1 MQYTSGST
9 ANPRGVVLSMRNV
22 TENVDQI
29 IRNYFRHEGG
39 APRLPSSVVS
49 WLPLYHDMGLM
60 VGLFIPLFVGCPVI
74 LTSPEAFIRKPA
86 RWMQLLAKH
95 QAPFSAAPNFAF
107 DLAVAKTSEEDMA
120 GLDLG
125 HVNTIING
133 AEQVQ
138 PNTITKFLRRFRPYN
153 LMPAAVKPSYGMAEA
168 VVYLAT
174 TKAGSPPTST
184 EFDADSLARGHAE
197 LSTFETERAT
207 RLIRYHSDDKEPLLR
222 IVDPDSNIELGPGR
236 IGEIWIHGK
245 NVSTGY
251 HNADDALNRD
261 KFQASIRE
269 ASAGTPRSPWL
280 RTGDLG
286 FIVGDEFYIVGR
298 MKDLIIQDGVNHYPD
313 DIETTV
319 KEFTGGRVAAFSVSD
334 DGVEHLVIAAEVRT
348 EHGPDKVTIMDFSTI
363 KRLVVSALSKLHGLH
378 VTDFLLVPPGAL
390 PKTTSGKISRAA
402 CAKQYGANKLQ
413 RSSNVPMTD
422 GSVTADKLQK
432 WFREYLSTHI
442 ECHPNEVSLDV
453 PIRDLGLKSID
464 VLAIPGDLGDR
475 FGFCIPDLAVWDNP
489 SANDLIDSL
498 LNQRSADS
506 LRESHGHADRNTQG
520 RGSINEPVA
529 VIGVGCRF
537 PGDID
542 GPERL
547 WDFLTEKKCAIT
559 AYPDRG
565 FTNAGTFAESGG
577 FLKDVAG
584 FDNRFFDIPP
594 DEALRMDPQQ
604 RLLLEVSW
612 EALEHA
618 GIIPESLRLS
628 RTGVFVGVSSTDYVR
643 LVSASAQQK
652 STIWDNTGGS
662 SSIIANRISYF
673 LDIQGPSIVIDTAC
687 SSSLVAVHLACR
699 SLSTWD
705 CDIALVG
712 GTNVLISPEPW
723 GGFREAGIL
732 SQTGCC
738 HAFDKSAD
746 GMVRGEGC
754 GVIVLQ
760 RLSDARL
767 EGRRILAILT
777 GSAVNQD
784 GKSNGIMAPNPSA
797 QIGVLENACKSA
809 RVDPLEIG
817 YVEAHGTG
825 TSLGDRIEAHAL
837 GMVFGRKR
845 PGSGPLMIGSI
856 KPNIGHLEGAAGI
869 AGLIKA
875 VLMVERGSLL
885 PSGGFTEPNPAIPF
899 TELGLRVVDEL
910 QEWPVVAG
918 RPRRAGVSSFG
929 FGGTNAHVIVEEAG
943 SVGADTVS
951 GRADVGGSGGG
962 VVAWVISGKTASALA
977 AQAGRLGRYVRAR
990 PALDVVDVGYSLVS
1004 TRSVFDHRAVVVG
1017 QTRDELL
1024 AGLAGVVAGRPEAG
1038 VVCGVGKPAG
1048 KTAFVFAGQ
1057 GSQWLGM
1064 GSELYAAYPVFAEAL
1079 DAVVDELDRH
1089 LRYPLRD
1096 VIWGHDQ
1103 DLLNTTEFAQPA
1115 LFAVEVA
1122 LYRLLMSWGVRPGL
1136 VLGHSVG
1143 ELAAAHVAGALCLP
1157 DAAMLVAARGRL
1169 MQALPA
1175 GGAMFAVQAREDE
1188 VAPMLGHDV
1197 SIAAVNGPASVVIS
1211 GAHDAVSAIADRL
1224 RGQGR
1229 RVHRLAV
1236 SHAFH
1241 SALMEPMIAEFT
1253 AVAAELSVGLPT
1265 IPVISN
1271 VTGQLVADDFASAD
1285 YWARH
1290 IRAVVRFGDS
1300 VRSAHCAGASR
1311 FIEVGPG
1318 GGLTSLIEASLADA
1332 QIVSVPTLR
1341 KDRPEPV
1348 SVMTA
1353 AAQGFVSGMGL
1364 DWASVFSGYR
1374 PKRVELPTYAF
1385 QHQKF
1390 WLAPA
1395 PSVSDPT
1402 AAGQI
1407 GASDGGAELLAS
1419 SGFAARLAGRS
1430 ADEQL
1435 AAAIEVVCEHAAAVL
1450 GRDGAAGLDAGQAF
1464 ADSGFNSL
1472 SAVELR
1478 NRLTAVTAVTLPA
1491 TAIFDHP
1498 TPTELAQ
1505 YLITQ
1510 IDGHGSSAAA
1520 AANPAERIDA
1530 LTDLFLQACDAGRD
1544 ADGWKM
1550 VALASNTRE
1559 RMSSPVRNNVSKNV
1573 ALLADGISDVVVICI
1588 PTLTVLSDQ
1597 REYRDIANA
1606 MTGRHSVYSLTLPGF
1621 DSSDALPQN
1630 ADMIVET
1637 VSNAIIDVVGGS
1649 CRFVLS
1655 GYSSGGVLAYAL
1667 CSHLSV
1673 KHQRNPLGVALID
1686 TYLPSQI
1693 ANPSMNEGFSPND
1706 TGKGLS
1712 REVIRVARMLNRLT
1726 ATRLTAA
1733 ATYAA
1738 IFQAWEPGRSMA
1750 PVLNIVAKDR
1760 IATVENLR
1768 EERINRWR
1776 TAAAEA
1782 AYSVAEVP
1790 GDHFGMMSTSSEA
1803 IATEIHDW
1811 ISGLVRGPHR

>member
-1 MQYTSGST
+1 
-9 ANPRGVVLSMRNV
+9 
-22 TENVDQI
+22 
-29 IRNYFRHEGG
+29 
-39 APRLPSSVVS
+39 
-49 WLPLYHDMGLM
+49 
-60 VGLFIPLFVGCPVI
+60 
-74 LTSPEAFIRKPA
+74 
-86 RWMQLLAKH
+86 
-95 QAPFSAAPNFAF
+95 
-107 DLAVAKTSEEDMA
+107 
-120 GLDLG
+120 
-125 HVNTIING
+125 
-133 AEQVQ
+133 
-138 PNTITKFLRRFRPYN
+138 
-153 LMPAAVKPSYGMAEA
+153 
-168 VVYLAT
+168 
-174 TKAGSPPTST
+174 
-184 EFDADSLARGHAE
+184 
-197 LSTFETERAT
+197 
-207 RLIRYHSDDKEPLLR
+207 
-222 IVDPDSNIELGPGR
+222 
-236 IGEIWIHGK
+236 
-245 NVSTGY
+245 
-251 HNADDALNRD
+251 
-261 KFQASIRE
+261 
-269 ASAGTPRSPWL
+269 
-280 RTGDLG
+280 
-286 FIVGDEFYIVGR
+286 
-298 MKDLIIQDGVNHYPD
+298 
-313 DIETTV
+313 
-319 KEFTGGRVAAFSVSD
+319 
-334 DGVEHLVIAAEVRT
+334 
-348 EHGPDKVTIMDFSTI
+348 
-363 KRLVVSALSKLHGLH
+363 
-378 VTDFLLVPPGAL
+378 
-390 PKTTSGKISRAA
+390 
-402 CAKQYGANKLQ
+402 
-413 RSSNVPMTD
+413 MTD

-464 VLAIPGDLGDR
+464 VLAIPSDLGDR

-990 PALDVVDVGYSLVS
+990 PALDVVGVGYSLVS

-1630 ADMIVET
+1630 GDMIVET

-1811 ISGLVRGPHR
+1811 ISGLVRGPHP

>member
-1 MQYTSGST
+1 MVS
-9 ANPRGVVLSMRNV
+9 RVLVHAYRV
-22 TENVDQI
+22 
-29 IRNYFRHEGG
+29 
-39 APRLPSSVVS
+39 SS
-49 WLPLYHDMGLM
+49 
-60 VGLFIPLFVGCPVI
+60 
-74 LTSPEAFIRKPA
+74 
-86 RWMQLLAKH
+86 
-95 QAPFSAAPNFAF
+95 
-107 DLAVAKTSEEDMA
+107 
-120 GLDLG
+120 
-125 HVNTIING
+125 
-133 AEQVQ
+133 
-138 PNTITKFLRRFRPYN
+138 
-153 LMPAAVKPSYGMAEA
+153 
-168 VVYLAT
+168 
-174 TKAGSPPTST
+174 
-184 EFDADSLARGHAE
+184 
-197 LSTFETERAT
+197 
-207 RLIRYHSDDKEPLLR
+207 
-222 IVDPDSNIELGPGR
+222 
-236 IGEIWIHGK
+236 
-245 NVSTGY
+245 
-251 HNADDALNRD
+251 
-261 KFQASIRE
+261 
-269 ASAGTPRSPWL
+269 
-280 RTGDLG
+280 
-286 FIVGDEFYIVGR
+286 
-298 MKDLIIQDGVNHYPD
+298 
-313 DIETTV
+313 
-319 KEFTGGRVAAFSVSD
+319 
-334 DGVEHLVIAAEVRT
+334 
-348 EHGPDKVTIMDFSTI
+348 
-363 KRLVVSALSKLHGLH
+363 
-378 VTDFLLVPPGAL
+378 
-390 PKTTSGKISRAA
+390 
-402 CAKQYGANKLQ
+402 
-413 RSSNVPMTD
+413 
-422 GSVTADKLQK
+422 
-432 WFREYLSTHI
+432 
-442 ECHPNEVSLDV
+442 NEVSLDV

-1229 RVHRLAV
+1229 GVHRLAV

-1811 ISGLVRGPHR
+1811 ISGLVRGPHP

>member
-1 MQYTSGST
+1 
-9 ANPRGVVLSMRNV
+9 
-22 TENVDQI
+22 
-29 IRNYFRHEGG
+29 
-39 APRLPSSVVS
+39 
-49 WLPLYHDMGLM
+49 
-60 VGLFIPLFVGCPVI
+60 
-74 LTSPEAFIRKPA
+74 
-86 RWMQLLAKH
+86 
-95 QAPFSAAPNFAF
+95 
-107 DLAVAKTSEEDMA
+107 
-120 GLDLG
+120 
-125 HVNTIING
+125 
-133 AEQVQ
+133 
-138 PNTITKFLRRFRPYN
+138 
-153 LMPAAVKPSYGMAEA
+153 
-168 VVYLAT
+168 
-174 TKAGSPPTST
+174 
-184 EFDADSLARGHAE
+184 
-197 LSTFETERAT
+197 
-207 RLIRYHSDDKEPLLR
+207 
-222 IVDPDSNIELGPGR
+222 
-236 IGEIWIHGK
+236 
-245 NVSTGY
+245 
-251 HNADDALNRD
+251 
-261 KFQASIRE
+261 
-269 ASAGTPRSPWL
+269 
-280 RTGDLG
+280 
-286 FIVGDEFYIVGR
+286 
-298 MKDLIIQDGVNHYPD
+298 
-313 DIETTV
+313 
-319 KEFTGGRVAAFSVSD
+319 
-334 DGVEHLVIAAEVRT
+334 
-348 EHGPDKVTIMDFSTI
+348 
-363 KRLVVSALSKLHGLH
+363 
-378 VTDFLLVPPGAL
+378 
-390 PKTTSGKISRAA
+390 
-402 CAKQYGANKLQ
+402 
-413 RSSNVPMTD
+413 MTD

-432 WFREYLSTHI
+432 WFREYVSTHI

-1224 RGQGR
+1224 RGQGC

-1811 ISGLVRGPHR
+1811 ISGLVRGPHP

>member
-1 MQYTSGST
+1 
-9 ANPRGVVLSMRNV
+9 
-22 TENVDQI
+22 
-29 IRNYFRHEGG
+29 
-39 APRLPSSVVS
+39 
-49 WLPLYHDMGLM
+49 
-60 VGLFIPLFVGCPVI
+60 
-74 LTSPEAFIRKPA
+74 
-86 RWMQLLAKH
+86 
-95 QAPFSAAPNFAF
+95 
-107 DLAVAKTSEEDMA
+107 
-120 GLDLG
+120 
-125 HVNTIING
+125 
-133 AEQVQ
+133 
-138 PNTITKFLRRFRPYN
+138 
-153 LMPAAVKPSYGMAEA
+153 
-168 VVYLAT
+168 
-174 TKAGSPPTST
+174 
-184 EFDADSLARGHAE
+184 
-197 LSTFETERAT
+197 
-207 RLIRYHSDDKEPLLR
+207 
-222 IVDPDSNIELGPGR
+222 
-236 IGEIWIHGK
+236 
-245 NVSTGY
+245 
-251 HNADDALNRD
+251 
-261 KFQASIRE
+261 
-269 ASAGTPRSPWL
+269 
-280 RTGDLG
+280 
-286 FIVGDEFYIVGR
+286 
-298 MKDLIIQDGVNHYPD
+298 
-313 DIETTV
+313 
-319 KEFTGGRVAAFSVSD
+319 
-334 DGVEHLVIAAEVRT
+334 
-348 EHGPDKVTIMDFSTI
+348 
-363 KRLVVSALSKLHGLH
+363 
-378 VTDFLLVPPGAL
+378 
-390 PKTTSGKISRAA
+390 
-402 CAKQYGANKLQ
+402 
-413 RSSNVPMTD
+413 MTD

-1122 LYRLLMSWGVRPGL
+1122 LYRLVMSWGVRPGL
-1136 VLGHSVG
+1136 VLGHLVG

-1530 LTDLFLQACDAGRD
+1530 LTDVFLQACDAGRD

-1811 ISGLVRGPHR
+1811 ISGLVRGPHP

>member
-1 MQYTSGST
+1 MVS
-9 ANPRGVVLSMRNV
+9 RVLVHAYRV
-22 TENVDQI
+22 
-29 IRNYFRHEGG
+29 
-39 APRLPSSVVS
+39 SS
-49 WLPLYHDMGLM
+49 
-60 VGLFIPLFVGCPVI
+60 
-74 LTSPEAFIRKPA
+74 
-86 RWMQLLAKH
+86 
-95 QAPFSAAPNFAF
+95 
-107 DLAVAKTSEEDMA
+107 
-120 GLDLG
+120 
-125 HVNTIING
+125 
-133 AEQVQ
+133 
-138 PNTITKFLRRFRPYN
+138 
-153 LMPAAVKPSYGMAEA
+153 
-168 VVYLAT
+168 
-174 TKAGSPPTST
+174 
-184 EFDADSLARGHAE
+184 
-197 LSTFETERAT
+197 
-207 RLIRYHSDDKEPLLR
+207 
-222 IVDPDSNIELGPGR
+222 
-236 IGEIWIHGK
+236 
-245 NVSTGY
+245 
-251 HNADDALNRD
+251 
-261 KFQASIRE
+261 
-269 ASAGTPRSPWL
+269 
-280 RTGDLG
+280 
-286 FIVGDEFYIVGR
+286 
-298 MKDLIIQDGVNHYPD
+298 
-313 DIETTV
+313 
-319 KEFTGGRVAAFSVSD
+319 
-334 DGVEHLVIAAEVRT
+334 
-348 EHGPDKVTIMDFSTI
+348 
-363 KRLVVSALSKLHGLH
+363 
-378 VTDFLLVPPGAL
+378 
-390 PKTTSGKISRAA
+390 
-402 CAKQYGANKLQ
+402 
-413 RSSNVPMTD
+413 
-422 GSVTADKLQK
+422 
-432 WFREYLSTHI
+432 
-442 ECHPNEVSLDV
+442 NEVSLDV

-1686 TYLPSQI
+1686 AYLPSQI

-1811 ISGLVRGPHR
+1811 ISGLVRGPHP

>member
-1 MQYTSGST
+1 MVS
-9 ANPRGVVLSMRNV
+9 RVLVHAYRV
-22 TENVDQI
+22 
-29 IRNYFRHEGG
+29 
-39 APRLPSSVVS
+39 SS
-49 WLPLYHDMGLM
+49 
-60 VGLFIPLFVGCPVI
+60 
-74 LTSPEAFIRKPA
+74 
-86 RWMQLLAKH
+86 
-95 QAPFSAAPNFAF
+95 
-107 DLAVAKTSEEDMA
+107 
-120 GLDLG
+120 
-125 HVNTIING
+125 
-133 AEQVQ
+133 
-138 PNTITKFLRRFRPYN
+138 
-153 LMPAAVKPSYGMAEA
+153 
-168 VVYLAT
+168 
-174 TKAGSPPTST
+174 
-184 EFDADSLARGHAE
+184 
-197 LSTFETERAT
+197 
-207 RLIRYHSDDKEPLLR
+207 
-222 IVDPDSNIELGPGR
+222 
-236 IGEIWIHGK
+236 
-245 NVSTGY
+245 
-251 HNADDALNRD
+251 
-261 KFQASIRE
+261 
-269 ASAGTPRSPWL
+269 
-280 RTGDLG
+280 
-286 FIVGDEFYIVGR
+286 
-298 MKDLIIQDGVNHYPD
+298 
-313 DIETTV
+313 
-319 KEFTGGRVAAFSVSD
+319 
-334 DGVEHLVIAAEVRT
+334 
-348 EHGPDKVTIMDFSTI
+348 
-363 KRLVVSALSKLHGLH
+363 
-378 VTDFLLVPPGAL
+378 
-390 PKTTSGKISRAA
+390 
-402 CAKQYGANKLQ
+402 
-413 RSSNVPMTD
+413 
-422 GSVTADKLQK
+422 
-432 WFREYLSTHI
+432 
-442 ECHPNEVSLDV
+442 NEVSLDV

-577 FLKDVAG
+577 FLKDVAD

-1811 ISGLVRGPHR
+1811 ISGLVRGPHP

>member
-1 MQYTSGST
+1 
-9 ANPRGVVLSMRNV
+9 
-22 TENVDQI
+22 
-29 IRNYFRHEGG
+29 
-39 APRLPSSVVS
+39 
-49 WLPLYHDMGLM
+49 
-60 VGLFIPLFVGCPVI
+60 
-74 LTSPEAFIRKPA
+74 
-86 RWMQLLAKH
+86 
-95 QAPFSAAPNFAF
+95 
-107 DLAVAKTSEEDMA
+107 
-120 GLDLG
+120 
-125 HVNTIING
+125 
-133 AEQVQ
+133 
-138 PNTITKFLRRFRPYN
+138 
-153 LMPAAVKPSYGMAEA
+153 
-168 VVYLAT
+168 
-174 TKAGSPPTST
+174 
-184 EFDADSLARGHAE
+184 
-197 LSTFETERAT
+197 
-207 RLIRYHSDDKEPLLR
+207 
-222 IVDPDSNIELGPGR
+222 
-236 IGEIWIHGK
+236 
-245 NVSTGY
+245 
-251 HNADDALNRD
+251 
-261 KFQASIRE
+261 
-269 ASAGTPRSPWL
+269 
-280 RTGDLG
+280 
-286 FIVGDEFYIVGR
+286 
-298 MKDLIIQDGVNHYPD
+298 
-313 DIETTV
+313 
-319 KEFTGGRVAAFSVSD
+319 
-334 DGVEHLVIAAEVRT
+334 
-348 EHGPDKVTIMDFSTI
+348 
-363 KRLVVSALSKLHGLH
+363 
-378 VTDFLLVPPGAL
+378 
-390 PKTTSGKISRAA
+390 
-402 CAKQYGANKLQ
+402 
-413 RSSNVPMTD
+413 MTD

-885 PSGGFTEPNPAIPF
+885 PSGGVTEPNPAIPF

-1122 LYRLLMSWGVRPGL
+1122 LYRLVMSWGVRPGL

-1530 LTDLFLQACDAGRD
+1530 LTDVFLQACDAGRD

-1811 ISGLVRGPHR
+1811 ISGLVRGPHP

>member
-1 MQYTSGST
+1 MVS
-9 ANPRGVVLSMRNV
+9 RVLVHAYRV
-22 TENVDQI
+22 
-29 IRNYFRHEGG
+29 
-39 APRLPSSVVS
+39 SS
-49 WLPLYHDMGLM
+49 
-60 VGLFIPLFVGCPVI
+60 
-74 LTSPEAFIRKPA
+74 
-86 RWMQLLAKH
+86 
-95 QAPFSAAPNFAF
+95 
-107 DLAVAKTSEEDMA
+107 
-120 GLDLG
+120 
-125 HVNTIING
+125 
-133 AEQVQ
+133 
-138 PNTITKFLRRFRPYN
+138 
-153 LMPAAVKPSYGMAEA
+153 
-168 VVYLAT
+168 
-174 TKAGSPPTST
+174 
-184 EFDADSLARGHAE
+184 
-197 LSTFETERAT
+197 
-207 RLIRYHSDDKEPLLR
+207 
-222 IVDPDSNIELGPGR
+222 
-236 IGEIWIHGK
+236 
-245 NVSTGY
+245 
-251 HNADDALNRD
+251 
-261 KFQASIRE
+261 
-269 ASAGTPRSPWL
+269 
-280 RTGDLG
+280 
-286 FIVGDEFYIVGR
+286 
-298 MKDLIIQDGVNHYPD
+298 
-313 DIETTV
+313 
-319 KEFTGGRVAAFSVSD
+319 
-334 DGVEHLVIAAEVRT
+334 
-348 EHGPDKVTIMDFSTI
+348 
-363 KRLVVSALSKLHGLH
+363 
-378 VTDFLLVPPGAL
+378 
-390 PKTTSGKISRAA
+390 
-402 CAKQYGANKLQ
+402 
-413 RSSNVPMTD
+413 
-422 GSVTADKLQK
+422 
-432 WFREYLSTHI
+432 
-442 ECHPNEVSLDV
+442 NEVSLDV

-1750 PVLNIVAKDR
+1750 PILNIVAKDR

-1811 ISGLVRGPHR
+1811 ISGLVRGPHP

>member
-1 MQYTSGST
+1 MVS
-9 ANPRGVVLSMRNV
+9 RVLVHAYRV
-22 TENVDQI
+22 
-29 IRNYFRHEGG
+29 
-39 APRLPSSVVS
+39 SS
-49 WLPLYHDMGLM
+49 
-60 VGLFIPLFVGCPVI
+60 
-74 LTSPEAFIRKPA
+74 
-86 RWMQLLAKH
+86 
-95 QAPFSAAPNFAF
+95 
-107 DLAVAKTSEEDMA
+107 
-120 GLDLG
+120 
-125 HVNTIING
+125 
-133 AEQVQ
+133 
-138 PNTITKFLRRFRPYN
+138 
-153 LMPAAVKPSYGMAEA
+153 
-168 VVYLAT
+168 
-174 TKAGSPPTST
+174 
-184 EFDADSLARGHAE
+184 
-197 LSTFETERAT
+197 
-207 RLIRYHSDDKEPLLR
+207 
-222 IVDPDSNIELGPGR
+222 
-236 IGEIWIHGK
+236 
-245 NVSTGY
+245 
-251 HNADDALNRD
+251 
-261 KFQASIRE
+261 
-269 ASAGTPRSPWL
+269 
-280 RTGDLG
+280 
-286 FIVGDEFYIVGR
+286 
-298 MKDLIIQDGVNHYPD
+298 
-313 DIETTV
+313 
-319 KEFTGGRVAAFSVSD
+319 
-334 DGVEHLVIAAEVRT
+334 
-348 EHGPDKVTIMDFSTI
+348 
-363 KRLVVSALSKLHGLH
+363 
-378 VTDFLLVPPGAL
+378 
-390 PKTTSGKISRAA
+390 
-402 CAKQYGANKLQ
+402 
-413 RSSNVPMTD
+413 
-422 GSVTADKLQK
+422 
-432 WFREYLSTHI
+432 
-442 ECHPNEVSLDV
+442 NEVSLDV

-652 STIWDNTGGS
+652 STIWDTTGGS

-1811 ISGLVRGPHR
+1811 ISGLVRGPHP

>member
-1 MQYTSGST
+1 MVS
-9 ANPRGVVLSMRNV
+9 RVLVHAYRV
-22 TENVDQI
+22 
-29 IRNYFRHEGG
+29 
-39 APRLPSSVVS
+39 SS
-49 WLPLYHDMGLM
+49 
-60 VGLFIPLFVGCPVI
+60 
-74 LTSPEAFIRKPA
+74 
-86 RWMQLLAKH
+86 
-95 QAPFSAAPNFAF
+95 
-107 DLAVAKTSEEDMA
+107 
-120 GLDLG
+120 
-125 HVNTIING
+125 
-133 AEQVQ
+133 
-138 PNTITKFLRRFRPYN
+138 
-153 LMPAAVKPSYGMAEA
+153 
-168 VVYLAT
+168 
-174 TKAGSPPTST
+174 
-184 EFDADSLARGHAE
+184 
-197 LSTFETERAT
+197 
-207 RLIRYHSDDKEPLLR
+207 
-222 IVDPDSNIELGPGR
+222 
-236 IGEIWIHGK
+236 
-245 NVSTGY
+245 
-251 HNADDALNRD
+251 
-261 KFQASIRE
+261 
-269 ASAGTPRSPWL
+269 
-280 RTGDLG
+280 
-286 FIVGDEFYIVGR
+286 
-298 MKDLIIQDGVNHYPD
+298 
-313 DIETTV
+313 
-319 KEFTGGRVAAFSVSD
+319 
-334 DGVEHLVIAAEVRT
+334 
-348 EHGPDKVTIMDFSTI
+348 
-363 KRLVVSALSKLHGLH
+363 
-378 VTDFLLVPPGAL
+378 
-390 PKTTSGKISRAA
+390 
-402 CAKQYGANKLQ
+402 
-413 RSSNVPMTD
+413 
-422 GSVTADKLQK
+422 
-432 WFREYLSTHI
+432 
-442 ECHPNEVSLDV
+442 NEVSLDV

-1673 KHQRNPLGVALID
+1673 KHQRNPPGVALID

-1811 ISGLVRGPHR
+1811 ISGLVRGPHP

>member
-1 MQYTSGST
+1 
-9 ANPRGVVLSMRNV
+9 
-22 TENVDQI
+22 
-29 IRNYFRHEGG
+29 
-39 APRLPSSVVS
+39 
-49 WLPLYHDMGLM
+49 
-60 VGLFIPLFVGCPVI
+60 
-74 LTSPEAFIRKPA
+74 
-86 RWMQLLAKH
+86 
-95 QAPFSAAPNFAF
+95 
-107 DLAVAKTSEEDMA
+107 
-120 GLDLG
+120 
-125 HVNTIING
+125 
-133 AEQVQ
+133 
-138 PNTITKFLRRFRPYN
+138 
-153 LMPAAVKPSYGMAEA
+153 
-168 VVYLAT
+168 
-174 TKAGSPPTST
+174 
-184 EFDADSLARGHAE
+184 
-197 LSTFETERAT
+197 
-207 RLIRYHSDDKEPLLR
+207 
-222 IVDPDSNIELGPGR
+222 
-236 IGEIWIHGK
+236 
-245 NVSTGY
+245 
-251 HNADDALNRD
+251 
-261 KFQASIRE
+261 
-269 ASAGTPRSPWL
+269 
-280 RTGDLG
+280 
-286 FIVGDEFYIVGR
+286 
-298 MKDLIIQDGVNHYPD
+298 
-313 DIETTV
+313 
-319 KEFTGGRVAAFSVSD
+319 
-334 DGVEHLVIAAEVRT
+334 
-348 EHGPDKVTIMDFSTI
+348 
-363 KRLVVSALSKLHGLH
+363 
-378 VTDFLLVPPGAL
+378 
-390 PKTTSGKISRAA
+390 
-402 CAKQYGANKLQ
+402 
-413 RSSNVPMTD
+413 MTD

-1750 PVLNIVAKDR
+1750 PVLNIVAKAR

-1811 ISGLVRGPHR
+1811 ISGLVRGPHP

>member
-1 MQYTSGST
+1 
-9 ANPRGVVLSMRNV
+9 
-22 TENVDQI
+22 
-29 IRNYFRHEGG
+29 
-39 APRLPSSVVS
+39 
-49 WLPLYHDMGLM
+49 
-60 VGLFIPLFVGCPVI
+60 
-74 LTSPEAFIRKPA
+74 
-86 RWMQLLAKH
+86 
-95 QAPFSAAPNFAF
+95 
-107 DLAVAKTSEEDMA
+107 
-120 GLDLG
+120 
-125 HVNTIING
+125 
-133 AEQVQ
+133 
-138 PNTITKFLRRFRPYN
+138 
-153 LMPAAVKPSYGMAEA
+153 
-168 VVYLAT
+168 
-174 TKAGSPPTST
+174 
-184 EFDADSLARGHAE
+184 
-197 LSTFETERAT
+197 
-207 RLIRYHSDDKEPLLR
+207 
-222 IVDPDSNIELGPGR
+222 
-236 IGEIWIHGK
+236 
-245 NVSTGY
+245 
-251 HNADDALNRD
+251 
-261 KFQASIRE
+261 
-269 ASAGTPRSPWL
+269 
-280 RTGDLG
+280 
-286 FIVGDEFYIVGR
+286 
-298 MKDLIIQDGVNHYPD
+298 
-313 DIETTV
+313 
-319 KEFTGGRVAAFSVSD
+319 
-334 DGVEHLVIAAEVRT
+334 
-348 EHGPDKVTIMDFSTI
+348 
-363 KRLVVSALSKLHGLH
+363 
-378 VTDFLLVPPGAL
+378 
-390 PKTTSGKISRAA
+390 
-402 CAKQYGANKLQ
+402 
-413 RSSNVPMTD
+413 MTD

-910 QEWPVVAG
+910 QEWPMVAG

-1811 ISGLVRGPHR
+1811 ISGLVRGPHP

>member
-1 MQYTSGST
+1 
-9 ANPRGVVLSMRNV
+9 
-22 TENVDQI
+22 
-29 IRNYFRHEGG
+29 
-39 APRLPSSVVS
+39 
-49 WLPLYHDMGLM
+49 
-60 VGLFIPLFVGCPVI
+60 
-74 LTSPEAFIRKPA
+74 
-86 RWMQLLAKH
+86 
-95 QAPFSAAPNFAF
+95 
-107 DLAVAKTSEEDMA
+107 
-120 GLDLG
+120 
-125 HVNTIING
+125 
-133 AEQVQ
+133 
-138 PNTITKFLRRFRPYN
+138 
-153 LMPAAVKPSYGMAEA
+153 
-168 VVYLAT
+168 
-174 TKAGSPPTST
+174 
-184 EFDADSLARGHAE
+184 
-197 LSTFETERAT
+197 
-207 RLIRYHSDDKEPLLR
+207 
-222 IVDPDSNIELGPGR
+222 
-236 IGEIWIHGK
+236 
-245 NVSTGY
+245 
-251 HNADDALNRD
+251 
-261 KFQASIRE
+261 
-269 ASAGTPRSPWL
+269 
-280 RTGDLG
+280 
-286 FIVGDEFYIVGR
+286 
-298 MKDLIIQDGVNHYPD
+298 
-313 DIETTV
+313 
-319 KEFTGGRVAAFSVSD
+319 
-334 DGVEHLVIAAEVRT
+334 
-348 EHGPDKVTIMDFSTI
+348 
-363 KRLVVSALSKLHGLH
+363 
-378 VTDFLLVPPGAL
+378 
-390 PKTTSGKISRAA
+390 
-402 CAKQYGANKLQ
+402 
-413 RSSNVPMTD
+413 MTD

-1122 LYRLLMSWGVRPGL
+1122 LYRLVMSWGVRPGL

-1530 LTDLFLQACDAGRD
+1530 LTDVFLQACDAGRD

-1750 PVLNIVAKDR
+1750 PVLNIVAKDP

-1811 ISGLVRGPHR
+1811 ISGLVRGPHP

>member
-1 MQYTSGST
+1 MVS
-9 ANPRGVVLSMRNV
+9 RVLVHAYRV
-22 TENVDQI
+22 
-29 IRNYFRHEGG
+29 
-39 APRLPSSVVS
+39 SS
-49 WLPLYHDMGLM
+49 
-60 VGLFIPLFVGCPVI
+60 
-74 LTSPEAFIRKPA
+74 
-86 RWMQLLAKH
+86 
-95 QAPFSAAPNFAF
+95 
-107 DLAVAKTSEEDMA
+107 
-120 GLDLG
+120 
-125 HVNTIING
+125 
-133 AEQVQ
+133 
-138 PNTITKFLRRFRPYN
+138 
-153 LMPAAVKPSYGMAEA
+153 
-168 VVYLAT
+168 
-174 TKAGSPPTST
+174 
-184 EFDADSLARGHAE
+184 
-197 LSTFETERAT
+197 
-207 RLIRYHSDDKEPLLR
+207 
-222 IVDPDSNIELGPGR
+222 
-236 IGEIWIHGK
+236 
-245 NVSTGY
+245 
-251 HNADDALNRD
+251 
-261 KFQASIRE
+261 
-269 ASAGTPRSPWL
+269 
-280 RTGDLG
+280 
-286 FIVGDEFYIVGR
+286 
-298 MKDLIIQDGVNHYPD
+298 
-313 DIETTV
+313 
-319 KEFTGGRVAAFSVSD
+319 
-334 DGVEHLVIAAEVRT
+334 
-348 EHGPDKVTIMDFSTI
+348 
-363 KRLVVSALSKLHGLH
+363 
-378 VTDFLLVPPGAL
+378 
-390 PKTTSGKISRAA
+390 
-402 CAKQYGANKLQ
+402 
-413 RSSNVPMTD
+413 
-422 GSVTADKLQK
+422 
-432 WFREYLSTHI
+432 
-442 ECHPNEVSLDV
+442 NEVSLDV

-777 GSAVNQD
+777 GSAVSQD

-1811 ISGLVRGPHR
+1811 ISGLVRGPHP

>member
-1 MQYTSGST
+1 
-9 ANPRGVVLSMRNV
+9 
-22 TENVDQI
+22 
-29 IRNYFRHEGG
+29 
-39 APRLPSSVVS
+39 
-49 WLPLYHDMGLM
+49 
-60 VGLFIPLFVGCPVI
+60 
-74 LTSPEAFIRKPA
+74 
-86 RWMQLLAKH
+86 
-95 QAPFSAAPNFAF
+95 
-107 DLAVAKTSEEDMA
+107 
-120 GLDLG
+120 
-125 HVNTIING
+125 
-133 AEQVQ
+133 
-138 PNTITKFLRRFRPYN
+138 
-153 LMPAAVKPSYGMAEA
+153 
-168 VVYLAT
+168 
-174 TKAGSPPTST
+174 
-184 EFDADSLARGHAE
+184 
-197 LSTFETERAT
+197 
-207 RLIRYHSDDKEPLLR
+207 
-222 IVDPDSNIELGPGR
+222 
-236 IGEIWIHGK
+236 
-245 NVSTGY
+245 
-251 HNADDALNRD
+251 
-261 KFQASIRE
+261 
-269 ASAGTPRSPWL
+269 
-280 RTGDLG
+280 
-286 FIVGDEFYIVGR
+286 
-298 MKDLIIQDGVNHYPD
+298 
-313 DIETTV
+313 
-319 KEFTGGRVAAFSVSD
+319 
-334 DGVEHLVIAAEVRT
+334 
-348 EHGPDKVTIMDFSTI
+348 
-363 KRLVVSALSKLHGLH
+363 
-378 VTDFLLVPPGAL
+378 
-390 PKTTSGKISRAA
+390 
-402 CAKQYGANKLQ
+402 
-413 RSSNVPMTD
+413 MTD

-825 TSLGDRIEAHAL
+825 TSLGDRIEAQAV

-1811 ISGLVRGPHR
+1811 ISGLVRGPHP

>member
-1 MQYTSGST
+1 
-9 ANPRGVVLSMRNV
+9 
-22 TENVDQI
+22 
-29 IRNYFRHEGG
+29 
-39 APRLPSSVVS
+39 
-49 WLPLYHDMGLM
+49 
-60 VGLFIPLFVGCPVI
+60 
-74 LTSPEAFIRKPA
+74 
-86 RWMQLLAKH
+86 
-95 QAPFSAAPNFAF
+95 
-107 DLAVAKTSEEDMA
+107 
-120 GLDLG
+120 
-125 HVNTIING
+125 
-133 AEQVQ
+133 
-138 PNTITKFLRRFRPYN
+138 
-153 LMPAAVKPSYGMAEA
+153 
-168 VVYLAT
+168 
-174 TKAGSPPTST
+174 
-184 EFDADSLARGHAE
+184 
-197 LSTFETERAT
+197 
-207 RLIRYHSDDKEPLLR
+207 
-222 IVDPDSNIELGPGR
+222 
-236 IGEIWIHGK
+236 
-245 NVSTGY
+245 
-251 HNADDALNRD
+251 
-261 KFQASIRE
+261 
-269 ASAGTPRSPWL
+269 
-280 RTGDLG
+280 
-286 FIVGDEFYIVGR
+286 
-298 MKDLIIQDGVNHYPD
+298 
-313 DIETTV
+313 
-319 KEFTGGRVAAFSVSD
+319 
-334 DGVEHLVIAAEVRT
+334 
-348 EHGPDKVTIMDFSTI
+348 
-363 KRLVVSALSKLHGLH
+363 
-378 VTDFLLVPPGAL
+378 
-390 PKTTSGKISRAA
+390 
-402 CAKQYGANKLQ
+402 
-413 RSSNVPMTD
+413 MTD

-498 LNQRSADS
+498 LNQRSADL

-1811 ISGLVRGPHR
+1811 ISGLVRGPHP

>member
-1 MQYTSGST
+1 
-9 ANPRGVVLSMRNV
+9 
-22 TENVDQI
+22 
-29 IRNYFRHEGG
+29 
-39 APRLPSSVVS
+39 
-49 WLPLYHDMGLM
+49 
-60 VGLFIPLFVGCPVI
+60 
-74 LTSPEAFIRKPA
+74 
-86 RWMQLLAKH
+86 
-95 QAPFSAAPNFAF
+95 
-107 DLAVAKTSEEDMA
+107 
-120 GLDLG
+120 
-125 HVNTIING
+125 
-133 AEQVQ
+133 
-138 PNTITKFLRRFRPYN
+138 
-153 LMPAAVKPSYGMAEA
+153 
-168 VVYLAT
+168 
-174 TKAGSPPTST
+174 
-184 EFDADSLARGHAE
+184 
-197 LSTFETERAT
+197 
-207 RLIRYHSDDKEPLLR
+207 
-222 IVDPDSNIELGPGR
+222 
-236 IGEIWIHGK
+236 
-245 NVSTGY
+245 
-251 HNADDALNRD
+251 
-261 KFQASIRE
+261 
-269 ASAGTPRSPWL
+269 
-280 RTGDLG
+280 
-286 FIVGDEFYIVGR
+286 
-298 MKDLIIQDGVNHYPD
+298 
-313 DIETTV
+313 
-319 KEFTGGRVAAFSVSD
+319 
-334 DGVEHLVIAAEVRT
+334 
-348 EHGPDKVTIMDFSTI
+348 
-363 KRLVVSALSKLHGLH
+363 
-378 VTDFLLVPPGAL
+378 
-390 PKTTSGKISRAA
+390 
-402 CAKQYGANKLQ
+402 
-413 RSSNVPMTD
+413 MTD

-432 WFREYLSTHI
+432 WFREYVSTHI

-1115 LFAVEVA
+1115 LFAVEGA

-1510 IDGHGSSAAA
+1510 IDGHGSSAAT

-1811 ISGLVRGPHR
+1811 ISGLVRGPHP

>member
-1 MQYTSGST
+1 
-9 ANPRGVVLSMRNV
+9 
-22 TENVDQI
+22 
-29 IRNYFRHEGG
+29 
-39 APRLPSSVVS
+39 
-49 WLPLYHDMGLM
+49 
-60 VGLFIPLFVGCPVI
+60 
-74 LTSPEAFIRKPA
+74 
-86 RWMQLLAKH
+86 
-95 QAPFSAAPNFAF
+95 
-107 DLAVAKTSEEDMA
+107 
-120 GLDLG
+120 
-125 HVNTIING
+125 
-133 AEQVQ
+133 
-138 PNTITKFLRRFRPYN
+138 
-153 LMPAAVKPSYGMAEA
+153 
-168 VVYLAT
+168 
-174 TKAGSPPTST
+174 
-184 EFDADSLARGHAE
+184 
-197 LSTFETERAT
+197 
-207 RLIRYHSDDKEPLLR
+207 
-222 IVDPDSNIELGPGR
+222 
-236 IGEIWIHGK
+236 
-245 NVSTGY
+245 
-251 HNADDALNRD
+251 
-261 KFQASIRE
+261 
-269 ASAGTPRSPWL
+269 
-280 RTGDLG
+280 
-286 FIVGDEFYIVGR
+286 
-298 MKDLIIQDGVNHYPD
+298 
-313 DIETTV
+313 
-319 KEFTGGRVAAFSVSD
+319 
-334 DGVEHLVIAAEVRT
+334 
-348 EHGPDKVTIMDFSTI
+348 
-363 KRLVVSALSKLHGLH
+363 
-378 VTDFLLVPPGAL
+378 
-390 PKTTSGKISRAA
+390 
-402 CAKQYGANKLQ
+402 
-413 RSSNVPMTD
+413 MTD

-837 GMVFGRKR
+837 GMVFDRKR

-875 VLMVERGSLL
+875 VLVVERGSLL

-1811 ISGLVRGPHR
+1811 ISGLVRGPHP

>member
-1 MQYTSGST
+1 
-9 ANPRGVVLSMRNV
+9 
-22 TENVDQI
+22 
-29 IRNYFRHEGG
+29 
-39 APRLPSSVVS
+39 
-49 WLPLYHDMGLM
+49 
-60 VGLFIPLFVGCPVI
+60 
-74 LTSPEAFIRKPA
+74 
-86 RWMQLLAKH
+86 
-95 QAPFSAAPNFAF
+95 
-107 DLAVAKTSEEDMA
+107 
-120 GLDLG
+120 
-125 HVNTIING
+125 
-133 AEQVQ
+133 
-138 PNTITKFLRRFRPYN
+138 
-153 LMPAAVKPSYGMAEA
+153 
-168 VVYLAT
+168 
-174 TKAGSPPTST
+174 
-184 EFDADSLARGHAE
+184 
-197 LSTFETERAT
+197 
-207 RLIRYHSDDKEPLLR
+207 
-222 IVDPDSNIELGPGR
+222 
-236 IGEIWIHGK
+236 
-245 NVSTGY
+245 
-251 HNADDALNRD
+251 
-261 KFQASIRE
+261 
-269 ASAGTPRSPWL
+269 
-280 RTGDLG
+280 
-286 FIVGDEFYIVGR
+286 
-298 MKDLIIQDGVNHYPD
+298 
-313 DIETTV
+313 
-319 KEFTGGRVAAFSVSD
+319 
-334 DGVEHLVIAAEVRT
+334 
-348 EHGPDKVTIMDFSTI
+348 
-363 KRLVVSALSKLHGLH
+363 
-378 VTDFLLVPPGAL
+378 
-390 PKTTSGKISRAA
+390 
-402 CAKQYGANKLQ
+402 
-413 RSSNVPMTD
+413 MTD

-1318 GGLTSLIEASLADA
+1318 GGLTSLIEASLADS

-1811 ISGLVRGPHR
+1811 ISGLVRGPHP

>member
-1 MQYTSGST
+1 
-9 ANPRGVVLSMRNV
+9 
-22 TENVDQI
+22 
-29 IRNYFRHEGG
+29 
-39 APRLPSSVVS
+39 
-49 WLPLYHDMGLM
+49 
-60 VGLFIPLFVGCPVI
+60 
-74 LTSPEAFIRKPA
+74 
-86 RWMQLLAKH
+86 
-95 QAPFSAAPNFAF
+95 
-107 DLAVAKTSEEDMA
+107 
-120 GLDLG
+120 
-125 HVNTIING
+125 
-133 AEQVQ
+133 
-138 PNTITKFLRRFRPYN
+138 
-153 LMPAAVKPSYGMAEA
+153 
-168 VVYLAT
+168 
-174 TKAGSPPTST
+174 
-184 EFDADSLARGHAE
+184 
-197 LSTFETERAT
+197 
-207 RLIRYHSDDKEPLLR
+207 
-222 IVDPDSNIELGPGR
+222 
-236 IGEIWIHGK
+236 
-245 NVSTGY
+245 
-251 HNADDALNRD
+251 
-261 KFQASIRE
+261 
-269 ASAGTPRSPWL
+269 
-280 RTGDLG
+280 
-286 FIVGDEFYIVGR
+286 
-298 MKDLIIQDGVNHYPD
+298 
-313 DIETTV
+313 
-319 KEFTGGRVAAFSVSD
+319 
-334 DGVEHLVIAAEVRT
+334 
-348 EHGPDKVTIMDFSTI
+348 
-363 KRLVVSALSKLHGLH
+363 
-378 VTDFLLVPPGAL
+378 
-390 PKTTSGKISRAA
+390 
-402 CAKQYGANKLQ
+402 
-413 RSSNVPMTD
+413 MTD

-584 FDNRFFDIPP
+584 FDNRFFDISP

>member
-1 MQYTSGST
+1 
-9 ANPRGVVLSMRNV
+9 
-22 TENVDQI
+22 
-29 IRNYFRHEGG
+29 
-39 APRLPSSVVS
+39 
-49 WLPLYHDMGLM
+49 
-60 VGLFIPLFVGCPVI
+60 
-74 LTSPEAFIRKPA
+74 
-86 RWMQLLAKH
+86 
-95 QAPFSAAPNFAF
+95 
-107 DLAVAKTSEEDMA
+107 
-120 GLDLG
+120 
-125 HVNTIING
+125 
-133 AEQVQ
+133 
-138 PNTITKFLRRFRPYN
+138 
-153 LMPAAVKPSYGMAEA
+153 
-168 VVYLAT
+168 
-174 TKAGSPPTST
+174 
-184 EFDADSLARGHAE
+184 
-197 LSTFETERAT
+197 
-207 RLIRYHSDDKEPLLR
+207 
-222 IVDPDSNIELGPGR
+222 
-236 IGEIWIHGK
+236 
-245 NVSTGY
+245 
-251 HNADDALNRD
+251 
-261 KFQASIRE
+261 
-269 ASAGTPRSPWL
+269 
-280 RTGDLG
+280 
-286 FIVGDEFYIVGR
+286 
-298 MKDLIIQDGVNHYPD
+298 
-313 DIETTV
+313 
-319 KEFTGGRVAAFSVSD
+319 
-334 DGVEHLVIAAEVRT
+334 
-348 EHGPDKVTIMDFSTI
+348 
-363 KRLVVSALSKLHGLH
+363 
-378 VTDFLLVPPGAL
+378 
-390 PKTTSGKISRAA
+390 
-402 CAKQYGANKLQ
+402 
-413 RSSNVPMTD
+413 MTD

-432 WFREYLSTHI
+432 WFREYVSTHI

-475 FGFCIPDLAVWDNP
+475 FGFCIPDLAGWDNP

-673 LDIQGPSIVIDTAC
+673 LDIQGPPIVIDTAC

-1811 ISGLVRGPHR
+1811 ISGLVRGPHP

>member
-1 MQYTSGST
+1 MVS
-9 ANPRGVVLSMRNV
+9 RVLVHAYRV
-22 TENVDQI
+22 
-29 IRNYFRHEGG
+29 
-39 APRLPSSVVS
+39 SS
-49 WLPLYHDMGLM
+49 
-60 VGLFIPLFVGCPVI
+60 
-74 LTSPEAFIRKPA
+74 
-86 RWMQLLAKH
+86 
-95 QAPFSAAPNFAF
+95 
-107 DLAVAKTSEEDMA
+107 
-120 GLDLG
+120 
-125 HVNTIING
+125 
-133 AEQVQ
+133 
-138 PNTITKFLRRFRPYN
+138 
-153 LMPAAVKPSYGMAEA
+153 
-168 VVYLAT
+168 
-174 TKAGSPPTST
+174 
-184 EFDADSLARGHAE
+184 
-197 LSTFETERAT
+197 
-207 RLIRYHSDDKEPLLR
+207 
-222 IVDPDSNIELGPGR
+222 
-236 IGEIWIHGK
+236 
-245 NVSTGY
+245 
-251 HNADDALNRD
+251 
-261 KFQASIRE
+261 
-269 ASAGTPRSPWL
+269 
-280 RTGDLG
+280 
-286 FIVGDEFYIVGR
+286 
-298 MKDLIIQDGVNHYPD
+298 
-313 DIETTV
+313 
-319 KEFTGGRVAAFSVSD
+319 
-334 DGVEHLVIAAEVRT
+334 
-348 EHGPDKVTIMDFSTI
+348 
-363 KRLVVSALSKLHGLH
+363 
-378 VTDFLLVPPGAL
+378 
-390 PKTTSGKISRAA
+390 
-402 CAKQYGANKLQ
+402 
-413 RSSNVPMTD
+413 
-422 GSVTADKLQK
+422 
-432 WFREYLSTHI
+432 
-442 ECHPNEVSLDV
+442 NEVSLDV

-1712 REVIRVARMLNRLT
+1712 RELIRVARMLNRLT

-1811 ISGLVRGPHR
+1811 ISGLVRGPHP

>member
-1 MQYTSGST
+1 
-9 ANPRGVVLSMRNV
+9 
-22 TENVDQI
+22 
-29 IRNYFRHEGG
+29 
-39 APRLPSSVVS
+39 
-49 WLPLYHDMGLM
+49 
-60 VGLFIPLFVGCPVI
+60 
-74 LTSPEAFIRKPA
+74 
-86 RWMQLLAKH
+86 
-95 QAPFSAAPNFAF
+95 
-107 DLAVAKTSEEDMA
+107 
-120 GLDLG
+120 
-125 HVNTIING
+125 
-133 AEQVQ
+133 
-138 PNTITKFLRRFRPYN
+138 
-153 LMPAAVKPSYGMAEA
+153 
-168 VVYLAT
+168 
-174 TKAGSPPTST
+174 
-184 EFDADSLARGHAE
+184 
-197 LSTFETERAT
+197 
-207 RLIRYHSDDKEPLLR
+207 
-222 IVDPDSNIELGPGR
+222 
-236 IGEIWIHGK
+236 
-245 NVSTGY
+245 
-251 HNADDALNRD
+251 
-261 KFQASIRE
+261 
-269 ASAGTPRSPWL
+269 
-280 RTGDLG
+280 
-286 FIVGDEFYIVGR
+286 
-298 MKDLIIQDGVNHYPD
+298 
-313 DIETTV
+313 
-319 KEFTGGRVAAFSVSD
+319 
-334 DGVEHLVIAAEVRT
+334 
-348 EHGPDKVTIMDFSTI
+348 
-363 KRLVVSALSKLHGLH
+363 
-378 VTDFLLVPPGAL
+378 
-390 PKTTSGKISRAA
+390 
-402 CAKQYGANKLQ
+402 
-413 RSSNVPMTD
+413 MTD

-432 WFREYLSTHI
+432 WFREYVSTHI

-1038 VVCGVGKPAG
+1038 VVCSVGKPAG

-1103 DLLNTTEFAQPA
+1103 DRLNTTEFAQPA

-1811 ISGLVRGPHR
+1811 ISGLVRGPHP

>member
-1 MQYTSGST
+1 
-9 ANPRGVVLSMRNV
+9 
-22 TENVDQI
+22 
-29 IRNYFRHEGG
+29 
-39 APRLPSSVVS
+39 
-49 WLPLYHDMGLM
+49 
-60 VGLFIPLFVGCPVI
+60 
-74 LTSPEAFIRKPA
+74 
-86 RWMQLLAKH
+86 
-95 QAPFSAAPNFAF
+95 
-107 DLAVAKTSEEDMA
+107 
-120 GLDLG
+120 
-125 HVNTIING
+125 
-133 AEQVQ
+133 
-138 PNTITKFLRRFRPYN
+138 
-153 LMPAAVKPSYGMAEA
+153 
-168 VVYLAT
+168 
-174 TKAGSPPTST
+174 
-184 EFDADSLARGHAE
+184 
-197 LSTFETERAT
+197 
-207 RLIRYHSDDKEPLLR
+207 
-222 IVDPDSNIELGPGR
+222 
-236 IGEIWIHGK
+236 
-245 NVSTGY
+245 
-251 HNADDALNRD
+251 
-261 KFQASIRE
+261 
-269 ASAGTPRSPWL
+269 
-280 RTGDLG
+280 
-286 FIVGDEFYIVGR
+286 
-298 MKDLIIQDGVNHYPD
+298 
-313 DIETTV
+313 
-319 KEFTGGRVAAFSVSD
+319 
-334 DGVEHLVIAAEVRT
+334 
-348 EHGPDKVTIMDFSTI
+348 
-363 KRLVVSALSKLHGLH
+363 
-378 VTDFLLVPPGAL
+378 
-390 PKTTSGKISRAA
+390 
-402 CAKQYGANKLQ
+402 
-413 RSSNVPMTD
+413 MTD

-1435 AAAIEVVCEHAAAVL
+1435 AAAIKVVCEHAAAVL

-1811 ISGLVRGPHR
+1811 ISGLVRGPHP

>member
-1 MQYTSGST
+1 MVS
-9 ANPRGVVLSMRNV
+9 RVLVHAYRV
-22 TENVDQI
+22 
-29 IRNYFRHEGG
+29 
-39 APRLPSSVVS
+39 SS
-49 WLPLYHDMGLM
+49 
-60 VGLFIPLFVGCPVI
+60 
-74 LTSPEAFIRKPA
+74 
-86 RWMQLLAKH
+86 
-95 QAPFSAAPNFAF
+95 
-107 DLAVAKTSEEDMA
+107 
-120 GLDLG
+120 
-125 HVNTIING
+125 
-133 AEQVQ
+133 
-138 PNTITKFLRRFRPYN
+138 
-153 LMPAAVKPSYGMAEA
+153 
-168 VVYLAT
+168 
-174 TKAGSPPTST
+174 
-184 EFDADSLARGHAE
+184 
-197 LSTFETERAT
+197 
-207 RLIRYHSDDKEPLLR
+207 
-222 IVDPDSNIELGPGR
+222 
-236 IGEIWIHGK
+236 
-245 NVSTGY
+245 
-251 HNADDALNRD
+251 
-261 KFQASIRE
+261 
-269 ASAGTPRSPWL
+269 
-280 RTGDLG
+280 
-286 FIVGDEFYIVGR
+286 
-298 MKDLIIQDGVNHYPD
+298 
-313 DIETTV
+313 
-319 KEFTGGRVAAFSVSD
+319 
-334 DGVEHLVIAAEVRT
+334 
-348 EHGPDKVTIMDFSTI
+348 
-363 KRLVVSALSKLHGLH
+363 
-378 VTDFLLVPPGAL
+378 
-390 PKTTSGKISRAA
+390 
-402 CAKQYGANKLQ
+402 
-413 RSSNVPMTD
+413 
-422 GSVTADKLQK
+422 
-432 WFREYLSTHI
+432 
-442 ECHPNEVSLDV
+442 NEVSLDV

-652 STIWDNTGGS
+652 STICDNTGGS

-1374 PKRVELPTYAF
+1374 PKQVELPTYAF

-1811 ISGLVRGPHR
+1811 ISGLVRGPHP

>member
-1 MQYTSGST
+1 
-9 ANPRGVVLSMRNV
+9 
-22 TENVDQI
+22 
-29 IRNYFRHEGG
+29 
-39 APRLPSSVVS
+39 
-49 WLPLYHDMGLM
+49 
-60 VGLFIPLFVGCPVI
+60 
-74 LTSPEAFIRKPA
+74 
-86 RWMQLLAKH
+86 
-95 QAPFSAAPNFAF
+95 
-107 DLAVAKTSEEDMA
+107 
-120 GLDLG
+120 
-125 HVNTIING
+125 
-133 AEQVQ
+133 
-138 PNTITKFLRRFRPYN
+138 
-153 LMPAAVKPSYGMAEA
+153 
-168 VVYLAT
+168 
-174 TKAGSPPTST
+174 
-184 EFDADSLARGHAE
+184 
-197 LSTFETERAT
+197 
-207 RLIRYHSDDKEPLLR
+207 
-222 IVDPDSNIELGPGR
+222 
-236 IGEIWIHGK
+236 
-245 NVSTGY
+245 
-251 HNADDALNRD
+251 
-261 KFQASIRE
+261 
-269 ASAGTPRSPWL
+269 
-280 RTGDLG
+280 
-286 FIVGDEFYIVGR
+286 
-298 MKDLIIQDGVNHYPD
+298 
-313 DIETTV
+313 
-319 KEFTGGRVAAFSVSD
+319 
-334 DGVEHLVIAAEVRT
+334 
-348 EHGPDKVTIMDFSTI
+348 
-363 KRLVVSALSKLHGLH
+363 
-378 VTDFLLVPPGAL
+378 
-390 PKTTSGKISRAA
+390 
-402 CAKQYGANKLQ
+402 
-413 RSSNVPMTD
+413 MTD

-1498 TPTELAQ
+1498 TLTELAQ

-1811 ISGLVRGPHR
+1811 ISGLVRGPHP

>member
-1 MQYTSGST
+1 
-9 ANPRGVVLSMRNV
+9 
-22 TENVDQI
+22 
-29 IRNYFRHEGG
+29 
-39 APRLPSSVVS
+39 
-49 WLPLYHDMGLM
+49 
-60 VGLFIPLFVGCPVI
+60 
-74 LTSPEAFIRKPA
+74 
-86 RWMQLLAKH
+86 
-95 QAPFSAAPNFAF
+95 
-107 DLAVAKTSEEDMA
+107 
-120 GLDLG
+120 
-125 HVNTIING
+125 
-133 AEQVQ
+133 
-138 PNTITKFLRRFRPYN
+138 
-153 LMPAAVKPSYGMAEA
+153 
-168 VVYLAT
+168 
-174 TKAGSPPTST
+174 
-184 EFDADSLARGHAE
+184 
-197 LSTFETERAT
+197 
-207 RLIRYHSDDKEPLLR
+207 
-222 IVDPDSNIELGPGR
+222 
-236 IGEIWIHGK
+236 
-245 NVSTGY
+245 
-251 HNADDALNRD
+251 
-261 KFQASIRE
+261 
-269 ASAGTPRSPWL
+269 
-280 RTGDLG
+280 
-286 FIVGDEFYIVGR
+286 
-298 MKDLIIQDGVNHYPD
+298 
-313 DIETTV
+313 
-319 KEFTGGRVAAFSVSD
+319 
-334 DGVEHLVIAAEVRT
+334 
-348 EHGPDKVTIMDFSTI
+348 
-363 KRLVVSALSKLHGLH
+363 
-378 VTDFLLVPPGAL
+378 
-390 PKTTSGKISRAA
+390 
-402 CAKQYGANKLQ
+402 
-413 RSSNVPMTD
+413 MTD

-845 PGSGPLMIGSI
+845 PGSGPPMIGSI

-1811 ISGLVRGPHR
+1811 ISGLVRGPHP

>member
-1 MQYTSGST
+1 MVS
-9 ANPRGVVLSMRNV
+9 RVLVHAYRV
-22 TENVDQI
+22 
-29 IRNYFRHEGG
+29 
-39 APRLPSSVVS
+39 SS
-49 WLPLYHDMGLM
+49 
-60 VGLFIPLFVGCPVI
+60 
-74 LTSPEAFIRKPA
+74 
-86 RWMQLLAKH
+86 
-95 QAPFSAAPNFAF
+95 
-107 DLAVAKTSEEDMA
+107 
-120 GLDLG
+120 
-125 HVNTIING
+125 
-133 AEQVQ
+133 
-138 PNTITKFLRRFRPYN
+138 
-153 LMPAAVKPSYGMAEA
+153 
-168 VVYLAT
+168 
-174 TKAGSPPTST
+174 
-184 EFDADSLARGHAE
+184 
-197 LSTFETERAT
+197 
-207 RLIRYHSDDKEPLLR
+207 
-222 IVDPDSNIELGPGR
+222 
-236 IGEIWIHGK
+236 
-245 NVSTGY
+245 
-251 HNADDALNRD
+251 
-261 KFQASIRE
+261 
-269 ASAGTPRSPWL
+269 
-280 RTGDLG
+280 
-286 FIVGDEFYIVGR
+286 
-298 MKDLIIQDGVNHYPD
+298 
-313 DIETTV
+313 
-319 KEFTGGRVAAFSVSD
+319 
-334 DGVEHLVIAAEVRT
+334 
-348 EHGPDKVTIMDFSTI
+348 
-363 KRLVVSALSKLHGLH
+363 
-378 VTDFLLVPPGAL
+378 
-390 PKTTSGKISRAA
+390 
-402 CAKQYGANKLQ
+402 
-413 RSSNVPMTD
+413 
-422 GSVTADKLQK
+422 
-432 WFREYLSTHI
+432 
-442 ECHPNEVSLDV
+442 NEVSLDV

-628 RTGVFVGVSSTDYVR
+628 RTGVFVGVSLTDYVR

-1811 ISGLVRGPHR
+1811 ISGLVRGPHP

>member
-1 MQYTSGST
+1 MVS
-9 ANPRGVVLSMRNV
+9 RVLVHAYRV
-22 TENVDQI
+22 
-29 IRNYFRHEGG
+29 
-39 APRLPSSVVS
+39 SS
-49 WLPLYHDMGLM
+49 
-60 VGLFIPLFVGCPVI
+60 
-74 LTSPEAFIRKPA
+74 
-86 RWMQLLAKH
+86 
-95 QAPFSAAPNFAF
+95 
-107 DLAVAKTSEEDMA
+107 
-120 GLDLG
+120 
-125 HVNTIING
+125 
-133 AEQVQ
+133 
-138 PNTITKFLRRFRPYN
+138 
-153 LMPAAVKPSYGMAEA
+153 
-168 VVYLAT
+168 
-174 TKAGSPPTST
+174 
-184 EFDADSLARGHAE
+184 
-197 LSTFETERAT
+197 
-207 RLIRYHSDDKEPLLR
+207 
-222 IVDPDSNIELGPGR
+222 
-236 IGEIWIHGK
+236 
-245 NVSTGY
+245 
-251 HNADDALNRD
+251 
-261 KFQASIRE
+261 
-269 ASAGTPRSPWL
+269 
-280 RTGDLG
+280 
-286 FIVGDEFYIVGR
+286 
-298 MKDLIIQDGVNHYPD
+298 
-313 DIETTV
+313 
-319 KEFTGGRVAAFSVSD
+319 
-334 DGVEHLVIAAEVRT
+334 
-348 EHGPDKVTIMDFSTI
+348 
-363 KRLVVSALSKLHGLH
+363 
-378 VTDFLLVPPGAL
+378 
-390 PKTTSGKISRAA
+390 
-402 CAKQYGANKLQ
+402 
-413 RSSNVPMTD
+413 
-422 GSVTADKLQK
+422 
-432 WFREYLSTHI
+432 
-442 ECHPNEVSLDV
+442 NEVSLDV

-1649 CRFVLS
+1649 GRFVLS

-1811 ISGLVRGPHR
+1811 ISGLVRGPHP

>member
-1 MQYTSGST
+1 MVS
-9 ANPRGVVLSMRNV
+9 RVLVHAYRV
-22 TENVDQI
+22 
-29 IRNYFRHEGG
+29 
-39 APRLPSSVVS
+39 SS
-49 WLPLYHDMGLM
+49 
-60 VGLFIPLFVGCPVI
+60 
-74 LTSPEAFIRKPA
+74 
-86 RWMQLLAKH
+86 
-95 QAPFSAAPNFAF
+95 
-107 DLAVAKTSEEDMA
+107 
-120 GLDLG
+120 
-125 HVNTIING
+125 
-133 AEQVQ
+133 
-138 PNTITKFLRRFRPYN
+138 
-153 LMPAAVKPSYGMAEA
+153 
-168 VVYLAT
+168 
-174 TKAGSPPTST
+174 
-184 EFDADSLARGHAE
+184 
-197 LSTFETERAT
+197 
-207 RLIRYHSDDKEPLLR
+207 
-222 IVDPDSNIELGPGR
+222 
-236 IGEIWIHGK
+236 
-245 NVSTGY
+245 
-251 HNADDALNRD
+251 
-261 KFQASIRE
+261 
-269 ASAGTPRSPWL
+269 
-280 RTGDLG
+280 
-286 FIVGDEFYIVGR
+286 
-298 MKDLIIQDGVNHYPD
+298 
-313 DIETTV
+313 
-319 KEFTGGRVAAFSVSD
+319 
-334 DGVEHLVIAAEVRT
+334 
-348 EHGPDKVTIMDFSTI
+348 
-363 KRLVVSALSKLHGLH
+363 
-378 VTDFLLVPPGAL
+378 
-390 PKTTSGKISRAA
+390 
-402 CAKQYGANKLQ
+402 
-413 RSSNVPMTD
+413 
-422 GSVTADKLQK
+422 
-432 WFREYLSTHI
+432 
-442 ECHPNEVSLDV
+442 NEVSLDV

-1157 DAAMLVAARGRL
+1157 DAAMLVAARGRW

-1811 ISGLVRGPHR
+1811 ISGLVRGPHP

>member
-1 MQYTSGST
+1 
-9 ANPRGVVLSMRNV
+9 
-22 TENVDQI
+22 
-29 IRNYFRHEGG
+29 
-39 APRLPSSVVS
+39 
-49 WLPLYHDMGLM
+49 
-60 VGLFIPLFVGCPVI
+60 
-74 LTSPEAFIRKPA
+74 
-86 RWMQLLAKH
+86 
-95 QAPFSAAPNFAF
+95 
-107 DLAVAKTSEEDMA
+107 
-120 GLDLG
+120 
-125 HVNTIING
+125 
-133 AEQVQ
+133 
-138 PNTITKFLRRFRPYN
+138 
-153 LMPAAVKPSYGMAEA
+153 
-168 VVYLAT
+168 
-174 TKAGSPPTST
+174 
-184 EFDADSLARGHAE
+184 
-197 LSTFETERAT
+197 
-207 RLIRYHSDDKEPLLR
+207 
-222 IVDPDSNIELGPGR
+222 
-236 IGEIWIHGK
+236 
-245 NVSTGY
+245 
-251 HNADDALNRD
+251 
-261 KFQASIRE
+261 
-269 ASAGTPRSPWL
+269 
-280 RTGDLG
+280 
-286 FIVGDEFYIVGR
+286 
-298 MKDLIIQDGVNHYPD
+298 
-313 DIETTV
+313 
-319 KEFTGGRVAAFSVSD
+319 
-334 DGVEHLVIAAEVRT
+334 
-348 EHGPDKVTIMDFSTI
+348 
-363 KRLVVSALSKLHGLH
+363 
-378 VTDFLLVPPGAL
+378 
-390 PKTTSGKISRAA
+390 
-402 CAKQYGANKLQ
+402 
-413 RSSNVPMTD
+413 MTD

-432 WFREYLSTHI
+432 WFREYVSTHI

-1175 GGAMFAVQAREDE
+1175 GGAMFAVQAHEDE

-1811 ISGLVRGPHR
+1811 ISGLVRGPHP

>member
-1 MQYTSGST
+1 
-9 ANPRGVVLSMRNV
+9 
-22 TENVDQI
+22 
-29 IRNYFRHEGG
+29 
-39 APRLPSSVVS
+39 
-49 WLPLYHDMGLM
+49 
-60 VGLFIPLFVGCPVI
+60 
-74 LTSPEAFIRKPA
+74 
-86 RWMQLLAKH
+86 
-95 QAPFSAAPNFAF
+95 
-107 DLAVAKTSEEDMA
+107 
-120 GLDLG
+120 
-125 HVNTIING
+125 
-133 AEQVQ
+133 
-138 PNTITKFLRRFRPYN
+138 
-153 LMPAAVKPSYGMAEA
+153 
-168 VVYLAT
+168 
-174 TKAGSPPTST
+174 
-184 EFDADSLARGHAE
+184 
-197 LSTFETERAT
+197 
-207 RLIRYHSDDKEPLLR
+207 
-222 IVDPDSNIELGPGR
+222 
-236 IGEIWIHGK
+236 
-245 NVSTGY
+245 
-251 HNADDALNRD
+251 
-261 KFQASIRE
+261 
-269 ASAGTPRSPWL
+269 
-280 RTGDLG
+280 
-286 FIVGDEFYIVGR
+286 
-298 MKDLIIQDGVNHYPD
+298 
-313 DIETTV
+313 
-319 KEFTGGRVAAFSVSD
+319 
-334 DGVEHLVIAAEVRT
+334 
-348 EHGPDKVTIMDFSTI
+348 
-363 KRLVVSALSKLHGLH
+363 
-378 VTDFLLVPPGAL
+378 
-390 PKTTSGKISRAA
+390 
-402 CAKQYGANKLQ
+402 
-413 RSSNVPMTD
+413 MTD

-432 WFREYLSTHI
+432 WFREYVSTHI

-1630 ADMIVET
+1630 ADIIVET

-1811 ISGLVRGPHR
+1811 ISGLVRGPHP

>member
-1 MQYTSGST
+1 
-9 ANPRGVVLSMRNV
+9 
-22 TENVDQI
+22 
-29 IRNYFRHEGG
+29 
-39 APRLPSSVVS
+39 
-49 WLPLYHDMGLM
+49 
-60 VGLFIPLFVGCPVI
+60 
-74 LTSPEAFIRKPA
+74 
-86 RWMQLLAKH
+86 
-95 QAPFSAAPNFAF
+95 
-107 DLAVAKTSEEDMA
+107 
-120 GLDLG
+120 
-125 HVNTIING
+125 
-133 AEQVQ
+133 
-138 PNTITKFLRRFRPYN
+138 
-153 LMPAAVKPSYGMAEA
+153 
-168 VVYLAT
+168 
-174 TKAGSPPTST
+174 
-184 EFDADSLARGHAE
+184 
-197 LSTFETERAT
+197 
-207 RLIRYHSDDKEPLLR
+207 
-222 IVDPDSNIELGPGR
+222 
-236 IGEIWIHGK
+236 
-245 NVSTGY
+245 
-251 HNADDALNRD
+251 
-261 KFQASIRE
+261 
-269 ASAGTPRSPWL
+269 
-280 RTGDLG
+280 
-286 FIVGDEFYIVGR
+286 
-298 MKDLIIQDGVNHYPD
+298 
-313 DIETTV
+313 
-319 KEFTGGRVAAFSVSD
+319 
-334 DGVEHLVIAAEVRT
+334 
-348 EHGPDKVTIMDFSTI
+348 
-363 KRLVVSALSKLHGLH
+363 
-378 VTDFLLVPPGAL
+378 
-390 PKTTSGKISRAA
+390 
-402 CAKQYGANKLQ
+402 
-413 RSSNVPMTD
+413 MTD

-432 WFREYLSTHI
+432 WFREYVSTHI
-442 ECHPNEVSLDV
+442 ECHANEVSLDV

-673 LDIQGPSIVIDTAC
+673 LDIQGPPIVIDTAC

-1811 ISGLVRGPHR
+1811 ISGLVRGPHP

>member
-1 MQYTSGST
+1 
-9 ANPRGVVLSMRNV
+9 
-22 TENVDQI
+22 
-29 IRNYFRHEGG
+29 
-39 APRLPSSVVS
+39 
-49 WLPLYHDMGLM
+49 
-60 VGLFIPLFVGCPVI
+60 
-74 LTSPEAFIRKPA
+74 
-86 RWMQLLAKH
+86 
-95 QAPFSAAPNFAF
+95 
-107 DLAVAKTSEEDMA
+107 
-120 GLDLG
+120 
-125 HVNTIING
+125 
-133 AEQVQ
+133 
-138 PNTITKFLRRFRPYN
+138 
-153 LMPAAVKPSYGMAEA
+153 
-168 VVYLAT
+168 
-174 TKAGSPPTST
+174 
-184 EFDADSLARGHAE
+184 
-197 LSTFETERAT
+197 
-207 RLIRYHSDDKEPLLR
+207 
-222 IVDPDSNIELGPGR
+222 
-236 IGEIWIHGK
+236 
-245 NVSTGY
+245 
-251 HNADDALNRD
+251 
-261 KFQASIRE
+261 
-269 ASAGTPRSPWL
+269 
-280 RTGDLG
+280 
-286 FIVGDEFYIVGR
+286 
-298 MKDLIIQDGVNHYPD
+298 
-313 DIETTV
+313 
-319 KEFTGGRVAAFSVSD
+319 
-334 DGVEHLVIAAEVRT
+334 
-348 EHGPDKVTIMDFSTI
+348 
-363 KRLVVSALSKLHGLH
+363 
-378 VTDFLLVPPGAL
+378 
-390 PKTTSGKISRAA
+390 
-402 CAKQYGANKLQ
+402 
-413 RSSNVPMTD
+413 MTD

-1079 DAVVDELDRH
+1079 DAVVDELDRP

-1530 LTDLFLQACDAGRD
+1530 LTDVFLQACDAGRD

-1811 ISGLVRGPHR
+1811 ISGLVRGPHP

>member
-1 MQYTSGST
+1 MVS
-9 ANPRGVVLSMRNV
+9 RVLVHAYRV
-22 TENVDQI
+22 
-29 IRNYFRHEGG
+29 
-39 APRLPSSVVS
+39 SS
-49 WLPLYHDMGLM
+49 
-60 VGLFIPLFVGCPVI
+60 
-74 LTSPEAFIRKPA
+74 
-86 RWMQLLAKH
+86 
-95 QAPFSAAPNFAF
+95 
-107 DLAVAKTSEEDMA
+107 
-120 GLDLG
+120 
-125 HVNTIING
+125 
-133 AEQVQ
+133 
-138 PNTITKFLRRFRPYN
+138 
-153 LMPAAVKPSYGMAEA
+153 
-168 VVYLAT
+168 
-174 TKAGSPPTST
+174 
-184 EFDADSLARGHAE
+184 
-197 LSTFETERAT
+197 
-207 RLIRYHSDDKEPLLR
+207 
-222 IVDPDSNIELGPGR
+222 
-236 IGEIWIHGK
+236 
-245 NVSTGY
+245 
-251 HNADDALNRD
+251 
-261 KFQASIRE
+261 
-269 ASAGTPRSPWL
+269 
-280 RTGDLG
+280 
-286 FIVGDEFYIVGR
+286 
-298 MKDLIIQDGVNHYPD
+298 
-313 DIETTV
+313 
-319 KEFTGGRVAAFSVSD
+319 
-334 DGVEHLVIAAEVRT
+334 
-348 EHGPDKVTIMDFSTI
+348 
-363 KRLVVSALSKLHGLH
+363 
-378 VTDFLLVPPGAL
+378 
-390 PKTTSGKISRAA
+390 
-402 CAKQYGANKLQ
+402 
-413 RSSNVPMTD
+413 
-422 GSVTADKLQK
+422 
-432 WFREYLSTHI
+432 
-442 ECHPNEVSLDV
+442 NEVSLDV

-520 RGSINEPVA
+520 RGSINELVA

-1811 ISGLVRGPHR
+1811 ISGLVRGPHP

>member
-1 MQYTSGST
+1 MVS
-9 ANPRGVVLSMRNV
+9 RVLVHAYRV
-22 TENVDQI
+22 
-29 IRNYFRHEGG
+29 
-39 APRLPSSVVS
+39 SS
-49 WLPLYHDMGLM
+49 
-60 VGLFIPLFVGCPVI
+60 
-74 LTSPEAFIRKPA
+74 
-86 RWMQLLAKH
+86 
-95 QAPFSAAPNFAF
+95 
-107 DLAVAKTSEEDMA
+107 
-120 GLDLG
+120 
-125 HVNTIING
+125 
-133 AEQVQ
+133 
-138 PNTITKFLRRFRPYN
+138 
-153 LMPAAVKPSYGMAEA
+153 
-168 VVYLAT
+168 
-174 TKAGSPPTST
+174 
-184 EFDADSLARGHAE
+184 
-197 LSTFETERAT
+197 
-207 RLIRYHSDDKEPLLR
+207 
-222 IVDPDSNIELGPGR
+222 
-236 IGEIWIHGK
+236 
-245 NVSTGY
+245 
-251 HNADDALNRD
+251 
-261 KFQASIRE
+261 
-269 ASAGTPRSPWL
+269 
-280 RTGDLG
+280 
-286 FIVGDEFYIVGR
+286 
-298 MKDLIIQDGVNHYPD
+298 
-313 DIETTV
+313 
-319 KEFTGGRVAAFSVSD
+319 
-334 DGVEHLVIAAEVRT
+334 
-348 EHGPDKVTIMDFSTI
+348 
-363 KRLVVSALSKLHGLH
+363 
-378 VTDFLLVPPGAL
+378 
-390 PKTTSGKISRAA
+390 
-402 CAKQYGANKLQ
+402 
-413 RSSNVPMTD
+413 
-422 GSVTADKLQK
+422 
-432 WFREYLSTHI
+432 
-442 ECHPNEVSLDV
+442 NEVSLDV

-1776 TAAAEA
+1776 NAAAEA

-1811 ISGLVRGPHR
+1811 ISGLVRGPHP

>member
-1 MQYTSGST
+1 MVS
-9 ANPRGVVLSMRNV
+9 RVLVHAYRV
-22 TENVDQI
+22 
-29 IRNYFRHEGG
+29 
-39 APRLPSSVVS
+39 SS
-49 WLPLYHDMGLM
+49 
-60 VGLFIPLFVGCPVI
+60 
-74 LTSPEAFIRKPA
+74 
-86 RWMQLLAKH
+86 
-95 QAPFSAAPNFAF
+95 
-107 DLAVAKTSEEDMA
+107 
-120 GLDLG
+120 
-125 HVNTIING
+125 
-133 AEQVQ
+133 
-138 PNTITKFLRRFRPYN
+138 
-153 LMPAAVKPSYGMAEA
+153 
-168 VVYLAT
+168 
-174 TKAGSPPTST
+174 
-184 EFDADSLARGHAE
+184 
-197 LSTFETERAT
+197 
-207 RLIRYHSDDKEPLLR
+207 
-222 IVDPDSNIELGPGR
+222 
-236 IGEIWIHGK
+236 
-245 NVSTGY
+245 
-251 HNADDALNRD
+251 
-261 KFQASIRE
+261 
-269 ASAGTPRSPWL
+269 
-280 RTGDLG
+280 
-286 FIVGDEFYIVGR
+286 
-298 MKDLIIQDGVNHYPD
+298 
-313 DIETTV
+313 
-319 KEFTGGRVAAFSVSD
+319 
-334 DGVEHLVIAAEVRT
+334 
-348 EHGPDKVTIMDFSTI
+348 
-363 KRLVVSALSKLHGLH
+363 
-378 VTDFLLVPPGAL
+378 
-390 PKTTSGKISRAA
+390 
-402 CAKQYGANKLQ
+402 
-413 RSSNVPMTD
+413 
-422 GSVTADKLQK
+422 
-432 WFREYLSTHI
+432 
-442 ECHPNEVSLDV
+442 NEVSLDV

-1038 VVCGVGKPAG
+1038 VVGGVGKPAG

-1811 ISGLVRGPHR
+1811 ISGLVRGPHP

>member
-1 MQYTSGST
+1 MVS
-9 ANPRGVVLSMRNV
+9 RVLVHAYRV
-22 TENVDQI
+22 
-29 IRNYFRHEGG
+29 
-39 APRLPSSVVS
+39 SS
-49 WLPLYHDMGLM
+49 
-60 VGLFIPLFVGCPVI
+60 
-74 LTSPEAFIRKPA
+74 
-86 RWMQLLAKH
+86 
-95 QAPFSAAPNFAF
+95 
-107 DLAVAKTSEEDMA
+107 
-120 GLDLG
+120 
-125 HVNTIING
+125 
-133 AEQVQ
+133 
-138 PNTITKFLRRFRPYN
+138 
-153 LMPAAVKPSYGMAEA
+153 
-168 VVYLAT
+168 
-174 TKAGSPPTST
+174 
-184 EFDADSLARGHAE
+184 
-197 LSTFETERAT
+197 
-207 RLIRYHSDDKEPLLR
+207 
-222 IVDPDSNIELGPGR
+222 
-236 IGEIWIHGK
+236 
-245 NVSTGY
+245 
-251 HNADDALNRD
+251 
-261 KFQASIRE
+261 
-269 ASAGTPRSPWL
+269 
-280 RTGDLG
+280 
-286 FIVGDEFYIVGR
+286 
-298 MKDLIIQDGVNHYPD
+298 
-313 DIETTV
+313 
-319 KEFTGGRVAAFSVSD
+319 
-334 DGVEHLVIAAEVRT
+334 
-348 EHGPDKVTIMDFSTI
+348 
-363 KRLVVSALSKLHGLH
+363 
-378 VTDFLLVPPGAL
+378 
-390 PKTTSGKISRAA
+390 
-402 CAKQYGANKLQ
+402 
-413 RSSNVPMTD
+413 
-422 GSVTADKLQK
+422 
-432 WFREYLSTHI
+432 
-442 ECHPNEVSLDV
+442 NEVSLDV

-899 TELGLRVVDEL
+899 TELSLRVVDEL

-1811 ISGLVRGPHR
+1811 ISGLVRGPHP

>member
-1 MQYTSGST
+1 MVS
-9 ANPRGVVLSMRNV
+9 RVLVHAYRV
-22 TENVDQI
+22 
-29 IRNYFRHEGG
+29 
-39 APRLPSSVVS
+39 SS
-49 WLPLYHDMGLM
+49 
-60 VGLFIPLFVGCPVI
+60 
-74 LTSPEAFIRKPA
+74 
-86 RWMQLLAKH
+86 
-95 QAPFSAAPNFAF
+95 
-107 DLAVAKTSEEDMA
+107 
-120 GLDLG
+120 
-125 HVNTIING
+125 
-133 AEQVQ
+133 
-138 PNTITKFLRRFRPYN
+138 
-153 LMPAAVKPSYGMAEA
+153 
-168 VVYLAT
+168 
-174 TKAGSPPTST
+174 
-184 EFDADSLARGHAE
+184 
-197 LSTFETERAT
+197 
-207 RLIRYHSDDKEPLLR
+207 
-222 IVDPDSNIELGPGR
+222 
-236 IGEIWIHGK
+236 
-245 NVSTGY
+245 
-251 HNADDALNRD
+251 
-261 KFQASIRE
+261 
-269 ASAGTPRSPWL
+269 
-280 RTGDLG
+280 
-286 FIVGDEFYIVGR
+286 
-298 MKDLIIQDGVNHYPD
+298 
-313 DIETTV
+313 
-319 KEFTGGRVAAFSVSD
+319 
-334 DGVEHLVIAAEVRT
+334 
-348 EHGPDKVTIMDFSTI
+348 
-363 KRLVVSALSKLHGLH
+363 
-378 VTDFLLVPPGAL
+378 
-390 PKTTSGKISRAA
+390 
-402 CAKQYGANKLQ
+402 
-413 RSSNVPMTD
+413 
-422 GSVTADKLQK
+422 
-432 WFREYLSTHI
+432 
-442 ECHPNEVSLDV
+442 NEVSLDV

-1673 KHQRNPLGVALID
+1673 KHQRKPLGVALID

-1811 ISGLVRGPHR
+1811 ISGLVRGPHP

>member
-1 MQYTSGST
+1 
-9 ANPRGVVLSMRNV
+9 
-22 TENVDQI
+22 
-29 IRNYFRHEGG
+29 
-39 APRLPSSVVS
+39 
-49 WLPLYHDMGLM
+49 
-60 VGLFIPLFVGCPVI
+60 
-74 LTSPEAFIRKPA
+74 
-86 RWMQLLAKH
+86 
-95 QAPFSAAPNFAF
+95 
-107 DLAVAKTSEEDMA
+107 
-120 GLDLG
+120 
-125 HVNTIING
+125 
-133 AEQVQ
+133 
-138 PNTITKFLRRFRPYN
+138 
-153 LMPAAVKPSYGMAEA
+153 
-168 VVYLAT
+168 
-174 TKAGSPPTST
+174 
-184 EFDADSLARGHAE
+184 
-197 LSTFETERAT
+197 
-207 RLIRYHSDDKEPLLR
+207 
-222 IVDPDSNIELGPGR
+222 
-236 IGEIWIHGK
+236 
-245 NVSTGY
+245 
-251 HNADDALNRD
+251 
-261 KFQASIRE
+261 
-269 ASAGTPRSPWL
+269 
-280 RTGDLG
+280 
-286 FIVGDEFYIVGR
+286 
-298 MKDLIIQDGVNHYPD
+298 
-313 DIETTV
+313 
-319 KEFTGGRVAAFSVSD
+319 
-334 DGVEHLVIAAEVRT
+334 
-348 EHGPDKVTIMDFSTI
+348 
-363 KRLVVSALSKLHGLH
+363 
-378 VTDFLLVPPGAL
+378 
-390 PKTTSGKISRAA
+390 
-402 CAKQYGANKLQ
+402 
-413 RSSNVPMTD
+413 
-422 GSVTADKLQK
+422 
-432 WFREYLSTHI
+432 
-442 ECHPNEVSLDV
+442 
-453 PIRDLGLKSID
+453 
-464 VLAIPGDLGDR
+464 
-475 FGFCIPDLAVWDNP
+475 
-489 SANDLIDSL
+489 
-498 LNQRSADS
+498 
-506 LRESHGHADRNTQG
+506 
-520 RGSINEPVA
+520 
-529 VIGVGCRF
+529 
-537 PGDID
+537 
-542 GPERL
+542 
-547 WDFLTEKKCAIT
+547 
-559 AYPDRG
+559 
-565 FTNAGTFAESGG
+565 
-577 FLKDVAG
+577 
-584 FDNRFFDIPP
+584 
-594 DEALRMDPQQ
+594 
-604 RLLLEVSW
+604 
-612 EALEHA
+612 
-618 GIIPESLRLS
+618 
-628 RTGVFVGVSSTDYVR
+628 
-643 LVSASAQQK
+643 
-652 STIWDNTGGS
+652 
-662 SSIIANRISYF
+662 
-673 LDIQGPSIVIDTAC
+673 
-687 SSSLVAVHLACR
+687 AVHLACR

-1811 ISGLVRGPHR
+1811 ISGLVRGPHP